1 MAAPKH
7 KSLKIVSSIVSSI
20 LKLSLTAL
28 IIKWLYDLVL
38 LEVFNTNLTY
48 NQWLTILVIF
58 NILTVPFS
66 FTSIKSLNDK

>member
-20 LKLSLTAL
+20 LKLSITTL
-28 IIKWLYDLVL
+28 IIKWLYDLAL
-38 LEVFNTNLTY
+38 LEVFNKSLTY
-48 NQWLTILVIF
+48 SQWLAILVIF

-66 FTSIKSLNDK
+66 IKSLDAK

>member
-20 LKLSLTAL
+20 LRLSLTAL

-66 FTSIKSLNDK
+66 FTSIKSSNDK